1 MNNKNI
7 KLLNISEASK
17 VIGLINK
24 NDNSPSTHVLRFWE
38 TKFKQLKPTIL
49 KGRRYYSSK
58 DIDIAKQILFLLKE
72 QGLTIKGAKKV
83 MDSRLNKLDDES
95 LKSVKAD
102 YYKNKIKTKSKEIL
116 TRIKKLNG

>member
-1 MNNKNI
+1 
-7 KLLNISEASK
+7 
-17 VIGLINK
+17 
-24 NDNSPSTHVLRFWE
+24 
-38 TKFKQLKPTIL
+38 
-49 KGRRYYSSK
+49 
-58 DIDIAKQILFLLKE
+58 
-72 QGLTIKGAKKV
+72 